1 VPAIAVAAAT
11 VVRPVASN
19 SVKTGTNKAKT
30 GVKPKDVGQPE
41 A

>member
-1 VPAIAVAAAT
+1 VPVITIAT
-11 VVRPVASN
+11 TIVVRPVASN

-30 GVKPKDVGQPE
+30 GVKPKDVGRLE